1 MFYYQIFFVI
11 IFISYLFSIYYCSY
25 SFIVNII
32 ERMIEFR
39 KIRSLNDNL
48 DFYFSGQSKFNLR
61 TSFRSYLNL
70 KYFKFLASPSYFKDC
85 THLPSDSMK
94 DFLQK
99 L

>member
-1 MFYYQIFFVI
+1 MFYYQIVFVI
-11 IFISYLFSIYYCSY
+11 IFISYLLSIYYCSY

-70 KYFKFLASPSYFKDC
+70 KYF
-85 THLPSDSMK
+85 HLN
-94 DFLQK
+94 F
-99 L
+99 